1 MWERFALH
9 ALSVSAF
16 ICEMTI
22 DFIVRFSLFAR
33 SVAARTGRRD
43 EPCAARFKNEA
54 PLRFSRGNLP
64 RDPAAGPR
72 TANAVRK
79 APRKAHIKK
88 DMVSAVHSNGAVTVF
103 SFPRKMRL
111 RPTLRFDTRLA
122 VHDLTRH
129 RANLRARFPSAFAAR
144 CHPPQRGGQD
154 KRSFLCS
161 VYSKI
166 HIFQ

>member
-1 MWERFALH
+1 MY
-9 ALSVSAF
+9 
-16 ICEMTI
+16 
-22 DFIVRFSLFAR
+22 VRQLYQGDRCRRKKAPVELFFVAILCCDSNKAR
-33 SVAARTGRRD
+33 SRRPFFSARRNCFFVCAFLFCAAICRAIPPPDRARRT
-43 EPCAARFKNEA
+43 PCA
-54 PLRFSRGNLP
+54 
-64 RDPAAGPR
+64 
-72 TANAVRK
+72 K
-79 APRKAHIKK
+79 AFRKAHIKK
-88 DMVSAVHSNGAVTVF
+88 DMVSAVHSNGAWTVF

-111 RPTLRFDTRLA
+111 QPTLCFDTRLA

-129 RANLRARFPSAFAAR
+129 RANLRALFPSAFAAR